1 MPLNWERLENIIQF
15 SEVTESGVVSR
26 NRSSLTG
33 QTGADGTAATLFQFM
48 MHWCVNSSRG
58 DVSGTLRSA
67 PTAKVDDEQGA
78 NPLNKSKPKGPQT
91 LVFMYTG
98 EVSHIIKGSGYE
110 VCKGGW
116 CCNKEWHRF
125 EMSRSQGSGMGTVQV
140 QTQLV
145 NISCEEKKKK
155 YVSQ

>member
-78 NPLNKSKPKGPQT
+78 
-91 LVFMYTG
+91 
-98 EVSHIIKGSGYE
+98 SH
-110 VCKGGW
+110 
-116 CCNKEWHRF
+116 
-125 EMSRSQGSGMGTVQV
+125 
-140 QTQLV
+140 LV
-145 NISCEEKKKK
+145 NDTKVHGGNDPVILLRQPRHKVG
-155 YVSQ
+155 VSTFRIPSDTVTSTVSGPRPP